1 MTTRSIPETASPTVG
16 SVVSS
21 ELRAGSARRSPAP
34 RTPAGRAPAP
44 GDSGGTGGSRPR
56 RRSAAWLGFTPFAA
70 YVVLFLAIPAVIA
83 VASGFFT
90 ADGAFTL
97 ANLSALTDPTIVKA
111 FQGSLLVSIVSA
123 LLGAVIGALVCFALL
138 GTKAEGMLRTVVDAA
153 SSVLAQFG
161 GVMLAFAFIATIGF
175 QGVVTLWLKDTFGL
189 DVNAN
194 GALLYQTSG
203 LIIPYTYF
211 SVPLM
216 VLTFMP
222 AMEGLK
228 VTWGEAAAT
237 LGATRFQYW
246 TKIAMP
252 VLAPAFFGS
261 VLLLFANSFSSF
273 ATAAALLSQGGI
285 VPLAIKQQLTSETIV
300 GVANSAGV
308 LALGMLV
315 IMVVI
320 MFFYS
325 LLQRRAAR
333 WQR

>member
-1 MTTRSIPETASPTVG
+1 MTTQSIPDARIRPAAS
-16 SVVSS
+16 SASS
-21 ELRAGSARRSPAP
+21 SAP
-34 RTPAGRAPAP
+34 
-44 GDSGGTGGSRPR
+44 SGADGAGGSSPR
-56 RRSAAWLGFTPFAA
+56 RRSVAWLGFTPFAA
-70 YVVLFLAIPAVIA
+70 YVVLFLGIPAVIA
-83 VASGFFT
+83 VASGFFS
-90 ADGAFTL
+90 ADGALTL
-97 ANLSALTDPTIVKA
+97 ANLKAFADPTILSA
-111 FQGSLLVSIVSA
+111 FRGSLLVSIVSA
-123 LLGAVIGALVCFALL
+123 VLGAVIGALVCFALL
-138 GTKAEGMLRTVVDAA
+138 GTRAEGFLRTVVDAV

-175 QGVVTLWLKDTFGL
+175 QGFVTLWLKSTFGL
-189 DVNAN
+189 DINGN
-194 GALLYQTSG
+194 GALLYKIPG

-228 VTWGEAAAT
+228 ATWGEAAAT
-237 LGATRFQYW
+237 LGATRRQYW
-246 TKIAMP
+246 TKIAVP

-285 VPLAIKQQLTSETIV
+285 VPLTIKQQLTSETV
-300 GVANSAGV
+300 LGVANTAGV

-315 IMVVI
+315 IMVVV

>member
-1 MTTRSIPETASPTVG
+1 M
-16 SVVSS
+16 
-21 ELRAGSARRSPAP
+21 
-34 RTPAGRAPAP
+34 
-44 GDSGGTGGSRPR
+44 
-56 RRSAAWLGFTPFAA
+56 
-70 YVVLFLAIPAVIA
+70 
-83 VASGFFT
+83 ASGFFS
-90 ADGAFTL
+90 ADGAFTF
-97 ANLSALTDPTIVKA
+97 ANLKAFSDPTILA
-111 FQGSLLVSIVSA
+111 NFRGSLLVSVVSA
-123 LLGAVIGALVCFALL
+123 ILGAVIGALVCFALL
-138 GTKAEGMLRTVVDAA
+138 GTRADGFLRTAVDAA

-161 GVMLAFAFIATIGF
+161 GVMLAFAFIATIGA
-175 QGVVTLWLKDTFGL
+175 QGFLTLFLKNTFGL
-189 DVNAN
+189 DLNAN
-194 GALLYQTSG
+194 GPILYKIPG

-211 SVPLM
+211 EIPLM

-228 VTWGEAAAT
+228 ATWGEAAAT
-237 LGATRFQYW
+237 LGATRLNYW

-252 VLAPAFFGS
+252 VLAPAFWGS
-261 VLLLFANSFSSF
+261 VLLLFANAFSSF

-300 GVANSAGV
+300 GTANTAGV

-315 IMVVI
+315 IMVVV

>member
-1 MTTRSIPETASPTVG
+1 MTTQTVPGTATRDAGPA
-16 SVVSS
+16 VSS
-21 ELRAGSARRSPAP
+21 TAARGAGAK
-34 RTPAGRAPAP
+34 T
-44 GDSGGTGGSRPR
+44 PR

-70 YVVLFLAIPAVIA
+70 YVVIFLAIPAVIA
-83 VASGFFT
+83 VASGFFS
-90 ADGAFTL
+90 ADGAFTF
-97 ANLSALTDPTIVKA
+97 ANLKAFADPTILKN

-138 GTKAEGMLRTVVDAA
+138 GTKAEGFLRTAVDAA

-175 QGVVTLWLKDTFGL
+175 QGFVTLFLKNTFGI
-189 DVNAN
+189 DINAD
-194 GALLYQTSG
+194 GALLYKVPG

-211 SVPLM
+211 EIPLM

-228 VTWGEAAAT
+228 ATWGEAAAT
-237 LGATRFQYW
+237 LGATRFHYW

-252 VLAPAFFGS
+252 VLAPAFWGS

-300 GVANSAGV
+300 GTANTAGV

-315 IMVVI
+315 IMVIV
-320 MFFYS
+320 MFSYS

>member
-1 MTTRSIPETASPTVG
+1 MTTQTIKGTPTASADAA
-16 SVVSS
+16 VSS
-21 ELRAGSARRSPAP
+21 TVSRGAGAAK
-34 RTPAGRAPAP
+34 
-44 GDSGGTGGSRPR
+44 PR
-56 RRSAAWLGFTPFAA
+56 RLSAAWLGFTPFAA

-83 VASGFFT
+83 VASGFFSES
-90 ADGAFTL
+90 GAFTL
-97 ANLSALTDPTIVKA
+97 ANLKALTDSTIINN
-111 FQGSLLVSIVSA
+111 FTGSLLVSAISA
-123 LLGAVIGALVCFALL
+123 ILGAVIGALVCFALL
-138 GTKAEGMLRTVVDAA
+138 GTKAEGLLRTAIDAA

-175 QGVVTLWLKDTFGL
+175 QGFVTLFLKNTFGF
-189 DVNAN
+189 DINAN
-194 GALLYQTSG
+194 GALLYKVPG

-211 SVPLM
+211 DVPLM

-228 VTWGEAAAT
+228 ATWGEAAAT
-237 LGATRFQYW
+237 LGATRFHYW
-246 TKIAMP
+246 TRIAMP
-252 VLAPAFFGS
+252 VLTPAFAGS

-300 GVANSAGV
+300 GVANTAGV

-315 IMVVI
+315 IMVII

>member
-1 MTTRSIPETASPTVG
+1 MTTQSIPDARPRARGSIASSSIETGTGA
-16 SVVSS
+16 
-21 ELRAGSARRSPAP
+21 
-34 RTPAGRAPAP
+34 
-44 GDSGGTGGSRPR
+44 GGTAPR

-70 YVVLFLAIPAVIA
+70 YVVIFLAIPAVIA
-83 VASGFFT
+83 VASGFFG
-90 ADGAFTL
+90 ADGGFTL
-97 ANLSALTDPTIVKA
+97 ANLKALTDPVIIKS
-111 FQGSLLVSIVSA
+111 FQGSLLVSAVSA
-123 LLGAVIGALVCFALL
+123 VVGAVIGALVCFALL
-138 GTKAEGMLRTVVDAA
+138 GTKAEGMLRTVIDSA

-161 GVMLAFAFIATIGF
+161 GVMLAFAFIATVGF
-175 QGVVTLWLKDTFGL
+175 QGIVTLYLKNTFGF
-189 DVNAN
+189 DINAD
-194 GALLYQTSG
+194 GALLYKIPG
-203 LIIPYTYF
+203 LILPYTYF

-228 VTWGEAAAT
+228 STWGEAAAT
-237 LGATRFQYW
+237 LGATRRQYW
-246 TKIAMP
+246 TRIAMP

-261 VLLLFANSFSSF
+261 VLLLFANCFSSF

-285 VPLAIKQQLTSETIV
+285 VPLSIKQQLTSETIV
-300 GVANSAGV
+300 GVSNTAGV

-315 IMVVI
+315 IMVVV

>member
-1 MTTRSIPETASPTVG
+1 MTTQSIPDARTRP
-16 SVVSS
+16 
-21 ELRAGSARRSPAP
+21 AGSSASSPAP
-34 RTPAGRAPAP
+34 REACDA
-44 GDSGGTGGSRPR
+44 GGTRPR
-56 RRSAAWLGFTPFAA
+56 RRSLAWLGFTPFAA
-70 YVVLFLAIPAVIA
+70 YVVLFLGVPAVIA
-83 VASGFFT
+83 VASGFFS
-90 ADGAFTL
+90 ADGSITV
-97 ANLSALTDPTIVKA
+97 ANLRAFTDPTILKA

-123 LLGAVIGALVCFALL
+123 VLGAVIGALVCFALL
-138 GTKAEGMLRTVVDAA
+138 GTRAEGLLRTVVDAV

-161 GVMLAFAFIATIGF
+161 GVMLAFAFIATVGF
-175 QGVVTLWLKDTFGL
+175 QGFVTLWIKSTFGY
-189 DVNAN
+189 DINGD
-194 GALLYQTSG
+194 GALLYKIPG
-203 LIIPYTYF
+203 LILPYTYF

-228 VTWGEAAAT
+228 ATWGEAAAT
-237 LGATRFQYW
+237 LGATRRQYW
-246 TKIAMP
+246 TRIAMP

-261 VLLLFANSFSSF
+261 LLLLFANSFSSF

-285 VPLAIKQQLTSETIV
+285 VPLTIKQQLTSETIL
-300 GVANSAGV
+300 GVSNTAGV

-315 IMVVI
+315 IMVVV